1 VQLYFLQ
8 KINDA
13 LFLAH
18 VLFGA
23 MDRMNK
29 LYNIV
34 LTFPEVKFLQES
46 RILTE
51 TSQMARQIHS

>member
-1 VQLYFLQ
+1 MQLYFLQ
-8 KINDA
+8 TINDA
-13 LFLAH
+13 LFLEH

-29 LYNIV
+29 SYNTV

-51 TSQMARQIHS
+51 TSLGKADT